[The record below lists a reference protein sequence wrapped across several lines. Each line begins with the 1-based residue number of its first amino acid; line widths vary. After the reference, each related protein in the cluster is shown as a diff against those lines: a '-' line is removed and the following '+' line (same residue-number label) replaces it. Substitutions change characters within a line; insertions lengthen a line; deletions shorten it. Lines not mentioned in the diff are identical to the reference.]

1 MTGQHVLLIK
11 SQESQ
16 GGQTE
21 KLCQGKQ
28 KEEEEEE
35 DDEEEDGGERGRE

>member
-11 SQESQ
+11 SQGSQ
-16 GGQTE
+16 GGKTE
-21 KLCQGKQ
+21 KLCQGKR

-35 DDEEEDGGERGRE
+35 EEEEE

>member
-11 SQESQ
+11 SQGSQ

-21 KLCQGKQ
+21 KLCQGKW
-28 KEEEEEE
+28 KEEEDEE
-35 DDEEEDGGERGRE
+35 DEEEEDGGERGRE